1 MTTTEELVQGLARD
15 VRPVGRRALE
25 WRVLI
30 GVGGGA
36 VVSAVLAISVL
47 GLREDL
53 GTAAQGG
60 ALWIKVTYTLALALA
75 AFAMTTQLA
84 RPGRESL
91 RFAWAAAVPV
101 VLLAALGFVELMRT
115 PPNERMALWLGE
127 SWQSCPWLVLSLAVP
142 VFVGLLWAFRQL
154 APTRLRAA
162 GAAAGLT
169 AGAVAAAV
177 YCLHCPEA
185 SALFVLTW
193 YSLGIALAT
202 LAGTLVGP
210 RLLRW

>member
-15 VRPVGRRALE
+15 VRPVGRRAVE

-30 GVGGGA
+30 GVGGGT

-53 GTAAQGG
+53 ATAAQGS

-84 RPGRESL
+84 RPGRASL
-91 RFAWAAAVPV
+91 RFALAAAVPV
-101 VLLAALGFVELMRT
+101 LLLAALGFVELIRT

-142 VFVGLLWAFRQL
+142 VFVGLLWAFRRL
-154 APTRLRAA
+154 APTRLRSRRPSIVC
-162 GAAAGLT
+162 T
-169 AGAVAAAV
+169 ARRRRRSS
-177 YCLHCPEA
+177 C
-185 SALFVLTW
+185 
-193 YSLGIALAT
+193 
-202 LAGTLVGP
+202 
-210 RLLRW
+210 